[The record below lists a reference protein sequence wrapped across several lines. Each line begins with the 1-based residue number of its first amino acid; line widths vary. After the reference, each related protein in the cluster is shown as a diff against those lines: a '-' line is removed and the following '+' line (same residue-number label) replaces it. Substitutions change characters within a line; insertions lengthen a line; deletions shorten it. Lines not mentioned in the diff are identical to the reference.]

1 MPNWC
6 SNTMMVS
13 HKDTA
18 MITRAAEA
26 IKRGGLFEEFVPL
39 NVWDYNQA
47 VAKWGTKWDASNLEI
62 IDRYENSVSASFD
75 TAWCPPMNFYDELLA
90 QGFEV
95 HASYFEPGMG
105 FVGRYMDGE
114 EEEYEIDPDDLSN
127 IPEDLNEAWG
137 IADMFGDWGED

>member
-6 SNTMMVS
+6 SNTLVLQ
-13 HKDTA
+13 HTNPA
-18 MITRAAEA
+18 MIIRAAEA
-26 IKRGGLFEEFVPL
+26 IERGALFEEFVPL

-62 IDRYENSVSASFD
+62 IDRHDNSVSVSFD
-75 TAWCPPMNFYDELLA
+75 TAWSPPMNFYDELLA

-105 FVGRYMDGE
+105 FVGRYIDGE
-114 EEEYEIDPDDLSN
+114 EEEYDIDPDDLSD

-137 IADMFGDWGED
+137 ITDMFGDWDED

>member
-6 SNTMMVS
+6 SNTLVLQ
-13 HKDTA
+13 HTNPA

-26 IKRGGLFEEFVPL
+26 IERGGLFEEFVPL

-75 TAWCPPMNFYDELLA
+75 TAWSPPINFYDELLA

-105 FVGRYMDGE
+105 FVGRYIDGK
-114 EEEYEIDPDDLSN
+114 EEEYDIDPDDLSD

-137 IADMFGDWGED
+137 ITDMFGDWDED